1 MKIKGYEFP
10 KSSFLS
16 LEKDA
21 AIIVKDLLGNNNLKK
36 LLFYEDKNCLS
47 LPNLNAEQTAS
58 LIDQQ
63 IMICPK
69 VEIDKS
75 MFSYILIT
83 FDEFIPND
91 TNPEYRDNLITF
103 NIVCHFNSW
112 NLGDFQL
119 RPYKIAGEIDS
130 MFDGKHMFGI
140 GELQFVGAKQIAL
153 NDEFGGL
160 SLIYATIHGN
170 EDKVD

>member
-1 MKIKGYEFP
+1 MKIPGYEFP

-21 AIIVKDLLGNNNLKK
+21 GIIVRDILANDRLKK
-36 LLFYEDKNCLS
+36 LLFYEDKNCLNLPS
-47 LPNLNAEQTAS
+47 LTQEQTLS
-58 LIDQQ
+58 LVDNQ

-69 VEIDKS
+69 VEIDKN
-75 MFSYILIT
+75 MFSYILVT
-83 FDEFIPND
+83 FDDFVPNA

-103 NIVCHFNSW
+103 NILCHFNSW
-112 NLGDFQL
+112 NLGDFKI
-119 RPYKIAGEIDS
+119 RPYKIAGELDS
-130 MFDGKHMFGI
+130 MFDGKHIFGI
-140 GELQFVGAKQIAL
+140 GELSFMGAKQIII

-160 SLIYATIHGN
+160 SLIYSAIHGN

>member
-21 AIIVKDLLGNNNLKK
+21 AIIVKEMLGNANLKK
-36 LLFYEDKNCLS
+36 LLYYEDKNALN
-47 LPNLNAEQTAS
+47 LPELDAIQTAS
-58 LIDQQ
+58 LIDKQ

-69 VEIDKS
+69 MNIDTE
-75 MFSYILIT
+75 MFSYIVIT
-83 FDEFIPND
+83 FNSFLPNSS
-91 TNPEYRDNLITF
+91 NPEYRDNLIAF

-119 RPYKIAGEIDS
+119 RPYKIAGELDS
-130 MFDGKHMFGI
+130 MFNGKQVFGI
-140 GELQFVGAKQIAL
+140 GSLEFVGAERFVL
-153 NDEFGGL
+153 NNEFGGVTL
-160 SLIYATIHGN
+160 LYATIHGN

>member
-21 AIIVKDLLGNNNLKK
+21 AIIVKDLLSNNNLKK

-83 FDEFIPND
+83 FDEFIPNG

-140 GELQFVGAKQIAL
+140 GKLQFVGGKQIAL